1 MKRKQILIVAAA
13 AALCALP
20 LAAAQAQG
28 FSHGGGH
35 GGGGGGAMHGGSP
48 GGSHGGS
55 HGGWHGGGPHGG
67 HWHGGGGWHGGHGY
81 GGFGVPYWSFYLGAP
96 WYPSL
101 AWGYPGYYPYDDGD
115 ASDYYD
121 NPAPAYWGPSGPA
134 SGPGM
139 NAAPAAPPVQ
149 FRYYCPDGGYY
160 PAVRTCPKGWVQ
172 MPDNPGQ
179 APAAG

>member
-1 MKRKQILIVAAA
+1 MKRKPILIVAAT

-20 LAAAQAQG
+20 LAVAQAQG
-28 FSHGGGH
+28 SSHGGGH
-35 GGGGGGAMHGGSP
+35 GGGGGGGAMHGGSP
-48 GGSHGGS
+48 GGSHGGGS

-67 HWHGGGGWHGGHGY
+67 HWHGGGGWHGGY
-81 GGFGVPYWSFYLGAP
+81 GGFGGPYWNFYLGAP

-101 AWGYPGYYPYDDGD
+101 AWGYPGYYPYDDGG

-134 SGPGM
+134 PAPSM
-139 NAAPAAPPVQ
+139 NAAPSAPPTQ

-160 PAVRTCPKGWVQ
+160 PSVRTCPKGWVQ
-172 MPDNPGQ
+172 MPGNPGQ